1 MLQKLRHYNLIL
13 LHHPKPSSQL
23 SPYAY
28 PIAYELPNLE
38 DDAEAVPC
46 SPTAA
51 QGHKIADK
59 SSLSHQQVNQEQSK
73 AAEGK
78 PAVSQ
83 EATFSE
89 DLPQACFAYQA
100 KIANH
105 PLNNPIKFDYESF
118 LIGIDNHASR
128 CISNCIDDFQSAIKP
143 TNKQLAGIS
152 GSLTIKGT
160 GTVKWI
166 IEDDDGIHHSINI
179 PNTLYVPEAPM

>member
-1 MLQKLRHYNLIL
+1 
-13 LHHPKPSSQL
+13 
-23 SPYAY
+23 
-28 PIAYELPNLE
+28 
-38 DDAEAVPC
+38 
-46 SPTAA
+46 
-51 QGHKIADK
+51 
-59 SSLSHQQVNQEQSK
+59 VNQEQSK

-78 PAVSQ
+78 HAVSQ

-100 KIANH
+100 KIANR
-105 PLNNPIKFDYESF
+105 PLNTPIRFDYESF

-166 IEDDDGIHHSINI
+166 IEDDDGICHSINI
-179 PNTLYVPEAPM
+179 PNTLFVPEAPMRLLSPQLWSQTASDTGKDQMEPGVPPTMTPWSYTGTKTNTNALSSLIL